1 MFLSPDLVRNSSAC
15 KPGYKWFLEK
25 YPNGGESKDVF
36 SHRMDEGYLSWA
48 AWFAGHLQSQA
59 PELRED
65 VLSVW
70 REKVREQMKKG
81 STYQQ
86 SVQFLMRS
94 DPIKEEAMQDFK
106 L

>member
-1 MFLSPDLVRNSSAC
+1 MFLLPYLIKDNHSC
-15 KPGYKWFLEK
+15 KPGYKWFLDH
-25 YPNGGESKDVF
+25 YPSGEESSVIF
-36 SHRMDEGYLSWA
+36 GYLMDEGYLSWA